1 MIDVLFGEYLSGR
14 IERWVKAGRR
24 PEARPCA
31 DGMGFVLEHGPRVR
45 LFWAALA
52 EVFGVFLALGPWAQ
66 RTEAIASFW
75 FMLGYVVMFGGAFV
89 LSASMLIAVALTWVR
104 VDHRGIAEPRLV
116 GGRVE
121 IGWPEVAEVRFS
133 ALWEAFLIFRSR
145 GMNPRSLF
153 EPGGAP
159 APQTPA
165 RDGRT
170 LRVSAHLDGLGR
182 LREALHRHAAA
193 VAPPAVLVLLPKM
206 PPEAS

>member
-1 MIDVLFGEYLSGR
+1 MIDVFVGEYLSR
-14 IERWVKAGRR
+14 QIERWVKAGRR
-24 PEARPCA
+24 PDARPSA

-52 EVFGVFLALGPWAQ
+52 GVFGAFLALGLWAQ

-75 FMLGYVVMFGGAFV
+75 FMLGYVAMFGGAFV
-89 LSASMLIAVALTWVR
+89 LSASMLVAVAFTWVR

-116 GGRVE
+116 GGRLE
-121 IGWPEVAEVRFS
+121 IDWPEVAEVRFS
-133 ALWEAFLIFRSR
+133 ALWESFLIR
-145 GMNPRSLF
+145 
-153 EPGGAP
+153 
-159 APQTPA
+159 A

-182 LREALHRHAAA
+182 LREALQRHAAT
-193 VAPPAVLVLLPKM
+193 VAPPAVLVLLPEM